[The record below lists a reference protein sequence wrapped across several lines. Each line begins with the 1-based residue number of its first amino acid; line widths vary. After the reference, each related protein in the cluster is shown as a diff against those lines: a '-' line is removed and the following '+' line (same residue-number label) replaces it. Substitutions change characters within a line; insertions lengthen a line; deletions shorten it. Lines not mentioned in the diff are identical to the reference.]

1 MAQKKIDQT
10 AGNKA
15 LWGRAGFLIR
25 RLHQITVASFLAEFQ
40 DWGLTP
46 NQWGVLTVV
55 AAAPGMSHTDIAAQC
70 GIDRVN
76 VRDIV
81 FRLEEK
87 GLMTQKR
94 SPEDRRQSCTFI
106 TKQGQLLLD
115 TLGPKVRHAHDM
127 VLSPL
132 NPTEKEA
139 FLTLLR
145 RLVADNNGV
154 TRAPTLAQDNQAS
167 DDAKTI
173 LLPARRP
180 PGRTR
185 RPSDQPAEKARLR
198 ARSK

>member
-1 MAQKKIDQT
+1 MRRKKIDQT

-15 LWGRAGFLIR
+15 LWGRPGFLIR
-25 RLHQITVASFLAEFQ
+25 RLHQVTVAAFLNEFQ

-55 AAAPGMSHTDIAAQC
+55 AAAPGMSHTEIAAQC

-94 SPEDRRQSCTFI
+94 SPEDRRQNCTYI

-115 TLGPKVRHAHDM
+115 TLGSKVRYAHDM
-127 VLSPL
+127 ILSPL
-132 NPTEKEA
+132 DSAEKET

-145 RLVADNNGV
+145 RLVADNNAV
-154 TRAPTLAQDNQAS
+154 TRAPPLAQA
-167 DDAKTI
+167 DDASGDTKTA
-173 LLPARRP
+173 PTPAKRSPGKARRAAGDATG
-180 PGRTR
+180 PG
-185 RPSDQPAEKARLR
+185 RLR